1 MSSNE
6 QLSKEKE
13 NKLKD
18 IFYLVDQDKDNKID
32 TNEVGVTLRALGIYL
47 SQEDISQITKEIDP
61 SGCGKVTYEQF
72 KDLYITKL
80 STNKKVND
88 LVKAFKSFDKEN
100 KGVINLNELK
110 HGLTV
115 LGEPLSDYEIEL
127 LMEEANC
134 DENGNVDYIKLS
146 EKIFGEKYTN
156 RATRATAKL

>member
-1 MSSNE
+1 MSSSE
-6 QLSKEKE
+6 QLPKEKE
-13 NKLKD
+13 NKLND

-72 KDLYITKL
+72 KDLYIKKL

-115 LGEPLSDYEIEL
+115 LGEPLSDYEIE
-127 LMEEANC
+127 
-134 DENGNVDYIKLS
+134 
-146 EKIFGEKYTN
+146 
-156 RATRATAKL
+156 

>member
-80 STNKKVND
+80 STNQKVND

-146 EKIFGEKYTN
+146 EKIFGEKYT
-156 RATRATAKL
+156 K

>member
-146 EKIFGEKYTN
+146 EKIFGEKYT
-156 RATRATAKL
+156 K

>member
-88 LVKAFKSFDKEN
+88 LVKAFKSIDKEN

-146 EKIFGEKYTN
+146 EKIFGEKYT
-156 RATRATAKL
+156 K

>member
-47 SQEDISQITKEIDP
+47 SQEDISQITNEIDP

-146 EKIFGEKYTN
+146 EKIFGEKYT
-156 RATRATAKL
+156 K

>member
-61 SGCGKVTYEQF
+61 SGCGKITYEQF

-146 EKIFGEKYTN
+146 EKIFGEKYT
-156 RATRATAKL
+156 K

>member
-100 KGVINLNELK
+100 KGVINVNELK

-146 EKIFGEKYTN
+146 EKIFGEKYT
-156 RATRATAKL
+156 K

>member
-146 EKIFGEKYTN
+146 ETIFGEKYT
-156 RATRATAKL
+156 K

>member
-1 MSSNE
+1 MSSSE
-6 QLSKEKE
+6 QLPKEKE

-61 SGCGKVTYEQF
+61 SGCGKVTFEQF
-72 KDLYITKL
+72 KDLYIKKL

-146 EKIFGEKYTN
+146 EKIFGEKYT
-156 RATRATAKL
+156 K

>member
-146 EKIFGEKYTN
+146 EKIFGDKYT
-156 RATRATAKL
+156 K

>member
-61 SGCGKVTYEQF
+61 AGCGKVTYEQF

-146 EKIFGEKYTN
+146 EKIFGEKYT
-156 RATRATAKL
+156 K

>member
-1 MSSNE
+1 MSSSE
-6 QLSKEKE
+6 LPKEKE

-47 SQEDISQITKEIDP
+47 SQEDIVQISKEIDP
-61 SGCGKVTYEQF
+61 TGCGKVTYEQF
-72 KDLYITKL
+72 KELYIKKL

-100 KGVINLNELK
+100 KGVINLNDLK

-127 LMEEANC
+127 LMEEANV

-146 EKIFGEKYTN
+146 EKIFGEKYS
-156 RATRATAKL
+156 K

>member
-13 NKLKD
+13 NNLKD
-18 IFYLVDQDKDNKID
+18 IFYLFDQHKDNKID

-47 SQEDISQITKEIDP
+47 SQEDISQITNEIDP

-146 EKIFGEKYTN
+146 EKIFGEKYT
-156 RATRATAKL
+156 K

>member
-18 IFYLVDQDKDNKID
+18 IFYLVDQNKDNKID

-146 EKIFGEKYTN
+146 EKIFGEKYT
-156 RATRATAKL
+156 K